1 MNWTEYR
8 EQLTKNLDG
17 LSSERKLDFAIEICE
32 KLLPDYKA
40 FYNEYKWG
48 DLDSLADGLVL
59 CKQNANGLDTDV
71 KSIEKLISGIE
82 KNTPDTA
89 DFGQVSGS
97 LALNSATVISETL
110 NFILD
115 NKNER
120 ILDIGC
126 FSYDTVFFKIG
137 ESNPNLS
144 DDEIE
149 KESELESEINWQL
162 EKTKYV
168 A

>member
-8 EQLTKNLDG
+8 EQLIKNLEV
-17 LSSERKLDFAIEICE
+17 LSSERKLDFAIEVCE

-48 DLDSLADGLVL
+48 DLNSLADGLVL

-71 KSIEKLISGIE
+71 KSIERLISGIE
-82 KNTPDTA
+82 KITPDTE
-89 DFGQVSGS
+89 DFGEVSGS
-97 LALNSATVISETL
+97 LALNSAGAISETL

-115 NKNER
+115 NKTER
-120 ILDIGC
+120 ITDIGS
-126 FSYDTVFFKIG
+126 FSYDTAFFKAG
-137 ESNPNLS
+137 ELNPKLS
-144 DDEIE
+144 DAEVENETELQNEIT
-149 KESELESEINWQL
+149 WQL